1 MMTNTEI
8 IKSNWIRVNEEIKKA
23 ADLAG
28 VKVPKLVVVTK
39 KQPIE
44 VISAVIQSGAVILGE
59 NYPEEAEEKIKF
71 FADEHVEWHMIGNI
85 QSRKAEIIAK
95 NFSFVHSLDRYKVA
109 HKIDQKVVSDGKLP
123 VLLELNVSGEMS
135 KSGIPAW
142 EERHWADLLR
152 VIDEIKQ
159 LSRIEVRGL
168 MCMPPFDPDPENSRK
183 HFVKLRKLMEFIN
196 RQLGMNLDELSMG
209 TSFDYHIAIQ
219 EGATFV
225 RIGTA
230 ITGERK

>member
-1 MMTNTEI
+1 MITNNEL
-8 IKSNWIRVNEEIKKA
+8 IKTNWIKVNELIEKS
-23 ADLAG
+23 ADMAG
-28 VKVPKLVVVTK
+28 VKIPKLVVVTK

-59 NYPEEAEEKIKF
+59 NYPEEAAEKIKI
-71 FADEHVEWHMIGNI
+71 FADKQVEWHMIGNI
-85 QSRKAEIIAK
+85 QSRKAEIIAA
-95 NFSFVHSLDRYKVA
+95 NFNFVHSIDRYKVA
-109 HKIDQKVVSDGKLP
+109 HKIDQNVVSKVKLP

-142 EERHWADLLR
+142 EEKYWSDLLG
-152 VIDEIKQ
+152 VIEEIQK
-159 LSRIEVRGL
+159 LSRIEIKGL
-168 MCMPPFDPDPENSRK
+168 MCMPPFEPDPENSRK
-183 HFVKLRKLMEFIN
+183 YFVKLRQLMEFIN
-196 RQLGMNLDELSMG
+196 RQLGMNINELSMG
-209 TSFDYHIAIQ
+209 TSFDYRIAIQ